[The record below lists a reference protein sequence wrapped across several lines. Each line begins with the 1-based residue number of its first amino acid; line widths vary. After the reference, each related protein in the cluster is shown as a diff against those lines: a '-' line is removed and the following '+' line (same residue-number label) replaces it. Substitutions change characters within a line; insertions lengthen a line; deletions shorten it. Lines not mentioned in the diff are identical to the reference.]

1 MGGFTWSTVR
11 SNLKNVVGVAAFS
24 VTLLLS
30 APGVQIARAGE
41 APSAEF
47 DRFLAYT
54 RSEAQRPDLAATATE
69 KDGPSCAVG
78 RRPAGESMS
87 ETMARA
93 LRQLALQ
100 TGGGQEPVDP
110 TKLTPLNGRGYNYG
124 LAPMGLD
131 HAKLQLELRQRP

>member
-1 MGGFTWSTVR
+1 MR
-11 SNLKNVVGVAAFS
+11 LASNLKSAIGLAAFS

-41 APSAEF
+41 ASSAEF

-54 RSEAQRPDLAATATE
+54 RSEAQRPDLAATATATE

-124 LAPMGLD
+124 LAPMALD
-131 HAKLQLELRQRP
+131 HTKLQLELRQPR

>member
-1 MGGFTWSTVR
+1 MGLA

-24 VTLLLS
+24 ATLLLS
-30 APGVQIARAGE
+30 APGVQVAQAGE

-47 DRFLAYT
+47 DRFLAHT
-54 RSEAQRPDLAATATE
+54 RTETQRTAVATTATATA
-69 KDGPSCAVG
+69 KDGPSCALG
-78 RRPAGESMS
+78 RRPAGETMS

-100 TGGGQEPVDP
+100 TGGGQEPADP
-110 TKLTPLNGRGYNYG
+110 TKLTALNGRGFNYG

-131 HAKLQLELRQRP
+131 HAKLQAELRQPR

>member
-1 MGGFTWSTVR
+1 MR
-11 SNLKNVVGVAAFS
+11 LASNLTSAIGLAAFS

-41 APSAEF
+41 ASSAEF

-54 RSEAQRPDLAATATE
+54 RSEAQRPDLAATATATATE

-110 TKLTPLNGRGYNYG
+110 TKLTSLNGRGYNYG
-124 LAPMGLD
+124 LAPMALD
-131 HAKLQLELRQRP
+131 HTKLQLELRQPR